1 MQKLDKQVR
10 QDMLEAAEVP
20 LSSDINDRFWKS
32 LKKCLRDPFL
42 ESLAKQQA
50 RVVETIGS
58 GAAAAL
64 RPAAAEALLQPPDM
78 PPLADVLQELPA
90 SHAGALCSALDGYA
104 STSLNQSMCSMPVT
118 LMHVIQVTGLGHL
131 VLMLD

>member
-1 MQKLDKQVR
+1 MQKLDQTVR
-10 QDMLEAAEVP
+10 EAMLEAAEVP
-20 LSSDINDRFWKS
+20 VSGDIKDRFWKS

-50 RVVETIGS
+50 QVVDTIGS

-64 RPAAAEALLQPPDM
+64 RPAAAEALLQPPNM

-90 SHAGALCSALDGYA
+90 SHAGALCAAL
-104 STSLNQSMCSMPVT
+104 
-118 LMHVIQVTGLGHL
+118 LMSIRVRL
-131 VLMLD
+131 